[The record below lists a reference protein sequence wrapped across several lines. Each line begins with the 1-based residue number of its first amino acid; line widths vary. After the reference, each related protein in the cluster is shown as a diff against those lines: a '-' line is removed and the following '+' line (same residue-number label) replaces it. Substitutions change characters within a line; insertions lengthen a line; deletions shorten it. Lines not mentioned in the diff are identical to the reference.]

1 MKLFM
6 AVLFATLALNGVL
19 SLPGKWV
26 KKLYITYLHTYIWL
40 YMYISKISSTTCSL
54 VFFYFEFY

>member
-26 KKLYITYLHTYIWL
+26 KINANTKLLFTRNRYICEQY
-40 YMYISKISSTTCSL
+40 
-54 VFFYFEFY
+54 